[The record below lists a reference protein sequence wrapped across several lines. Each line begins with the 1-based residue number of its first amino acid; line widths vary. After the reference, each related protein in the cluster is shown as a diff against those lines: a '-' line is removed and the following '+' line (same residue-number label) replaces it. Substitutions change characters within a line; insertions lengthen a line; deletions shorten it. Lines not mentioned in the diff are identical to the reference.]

1 LDGDTLL
8 VDTTNFK
15 PTVFRGASG
24 ALHLVERFRRA
35 DADTLLYE
43 FTVDDPV
50 TWTRPWTVQF
60 PMSRSREPI
69 FEYACH
75 EGNYSL
81 VNILAGARAAEK
93 AEKTAPR

>member
-1 LDGDTLL
+1 MGRRHADRRHHELPAGG
-8 VDTTNFK
+8 VS
-15 PTVFRGASG
+15 RRQR
-24 ALHLVERFRRA
+24 ALHLIERFKRV

-60 PMSRSREPI
+60 PMTRSREPI

-81 VNILAGARAAEK
+81 PNILAGARAAEK
-93 AEKTAPR
+93 SGR